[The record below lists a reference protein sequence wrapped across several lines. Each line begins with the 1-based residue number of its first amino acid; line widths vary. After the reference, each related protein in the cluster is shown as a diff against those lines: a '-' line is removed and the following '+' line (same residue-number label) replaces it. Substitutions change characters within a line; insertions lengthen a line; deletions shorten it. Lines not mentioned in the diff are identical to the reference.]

1 MSVVVLLT
9 LSVQGVH
16 SSYSVDSDARGQHC
30 SPPSGSVDGG
40 IVVEDGGGGVADI
53 TTITW
58 QVALGSTLCYRYNYK
73 VRVFESIRF
82 VFVFDWFGL
91 IQLDLV

>member
-1 MSVVVLLT
+1 MSVVILLI

-16 SSYSVDSDARGQHC
+16 SSYIVDSDVRAQHC

-58 QVALGSTLCYRYNYK
+58 QVALGSTLCYRYNY
-73 VRVFESIRF
+73 
-82 VFVFDWFGL
+82 
-91 IQLDLV
+91 

>member
-1 MSVVVLLT
+1 MSVVILLI

-16 SSYSVDSDARGQHC
+16 SSYSVESEGDGGGQHC

-40 IVVEDGGGGVADI
+40 IVVEDGEGGVADI

-58 QVALGSTLCYRYNYK
+58 QVALGSTLCYRYNQNKSCTLLGKYW
-73 VRVFESIRF
+73 EHTHN
-82 VFVFDWFGL
+82 L
-91 IQLDLV
+91 IL